1 MAGPNWVVLK
11 ATHPSWCTAQLPGEV
26 AELLGCRAE
35 DLAPLTRPARGIA
48 FLDRGPGV
56 VRVVGMHRS
65 ARLLSVEMTANRVV
79 DVAQLTE
86 KMLFNIPDAVER
98 HLGLK
103 TYPRGDRG
111 AQGTDDTLLWF
122 LPETE
127 YAFYRK
133 ETREG
138 RGFPGLP
145 DGETPH
151 VYLTKALLGD
161 FRPGLDAY
169 ERACE
174 KGPAPLRP
182 ASPMLASGRRRGA
195 R

>member
-1 MAGPNWVVLK
+1 MAGPNWVILK
-11 ATHPSWCTAQLPGEV
+11 AIHPSWCTAQLPGEV

-35 DLAPLTRPARGIA
+35 DLASLTRPARGIA

-56 VRVVGMHRS
+56 ARVVGMHRS
-65 ARLLSVEMTANRVV
+65 AVLLSGEMTANRVV

-122 LPETE
+122 LPEPE
-127 YAFYRK
+127 YALYRK

-138 RGFPGLP
+138 KAFPGLP
-145 DGETPH
+145 GGETPH
-151 VYLTKALLGD
+151 VYVTKSLLGD
-161 FRPGLDAY
+161 FRPGLEAF

-174 KGPAPLRP
+174 KGLAPPRGAP
-182 ASPMLASGRRRGA
+182 PVLAAVRRRSL